1 MSEVGKVVGAGAR
14 ARYAPRSRWPA
25 ERVFS
30 GGAIAQEIHL
40 DAHHM
45 SSIGRN
51 RAVLCL

>member
-14 ARYAPRSRWPA
+14 ARYAPRSGRPA
-25 ERVFS
+25 ERLFS
-30 GGAIAQEIHL
+30 GGAITQDIHL

-45 SSIGRN
+45 SSIGLN